1 MRTKILDLA
10 QEIDKELEEREK
22 REQELEV
29 RLVEQNSRIY
39 QLEDYTEYLEGQI
52 NKEKE
57 KRRKAA
63 QKFHEFAS
71 WLETE
76 D

>member
-63 QKFHEFAS
+63 QKFREFAS

>member
-22 REQELEV
+22 HEKELEA
-29 RLVEQNSRIY
+29 RLNEQNSRIY
-39 QLEDYTEYLEGQI
+39 QLEDYTEYLEEQI
-52 NKEKE
+52 NKEKA
-57 KRRKAA
+57 KRYKAA
-63 QKFHEFAS
+63 QMFHEFAS

-76 D
+76 E